1 MDEKALPEPSPPKKA
16 KTEVE
21 AILDRSSVMKFEDVK
36 GDVVAEGE
44 GKPRCRMEMV
54 HQYSNQTYA
63 YATINFYGKASAK
76 TSVKAHLH
84 RYGFILIDPPSY
96 LPRVGASPF
105 GTPFSAS
112 SGYSSSPPLYTSGYR
127 YISSSQQKKMSEE
140 ELDTF
145 FQQTIKQKIS
155 TQVSLLLLAVVLA
168 SDLALL
174 HKVPPAK
181 LAAAGVKTGLLQHQ
195 LEAVAWMY
203 SRETNPDGGEL
214 PPLYEEKGAG
224 FGKYY
229 YNKITQE
236 NTPERPKNVK
246 GGILADDMGLGKTL
260 SCLAL
265 IAFTKMEEKEKDQRP
280 TLVVCPLSVIQN
292 WERQVE
298 DHLEPETCRVHVYHG
313 PGRHQ
318 TVKDVY
324 NNEYDIVLTT
334 FQTLALEVEL
344 VKSKNKKGFKKVKK
358 EDRVKRVRK
367 VGCRSL
373 LDVKYRRVILDEAH
387 IIRNRMTRA
396 FAAVDEVVSDTKWCL
411 TGTPFVNNTYDLQSL
426 MQYLKSEP
434 LMDIEV
440 FNKYI
445 GRPLKWRGD
454 PVALGKLRVLMGV
467 LCMRRTKDLLKD
479 RLPPKEEIQ
488 HDITMAP
495 AEKEVYDI
503 LFDSAK
509 LLFEA
514 MLAMNSNGDFVFK
527 HYTHI
532 LESLLRLRQACTA
545 AALVP
550 EERVENS
557 RQALKA
563 FAKKF
568 EEKKRLTEK
577 EVKEMMDILT
587 KTLKEGDS
595 SEVKEGEKECVVC
608 YEAHTDEGIRILS
621 KCKHNLCNV
630 CLEKIVDREKGQAR
644 CPMCRE
650 PFTMGDVKGLKD
662 LKEDLAEFEN
672 EGTCPP
678 CEQEDED
685 FQAKVKSEPGV
696 KAEGSRRSS
705 RLSSRM
711 SELLED
717 AAEEET
723 PAVGVLPAKAEA
735 LIRSM
740 EEGLK
745 ENGVQ
750 KCVVYSQFVKHLNLL
765 QTWISQRLPQMQ
777 VLRLDGKMSAAR
789 RKFDL
794 DRFADT
800 EVGVPQCFLIS
811 IKAGGVGINLTSSN
825 KAYLMD
831 LWWNAAVEDQAMDRV
846 HRIGQTKPVTITKF
860 VAEKSVER
868 KILKMQEAKQILGKG
883 AVQRVDSEKV
893 RKARLDVLRGFF
905 EKDHRVDP
913 EEEPEDE
920 DVVAVTMTQ
929 DEAVQ
934 IAAGS
939 QVAG

>member
-1 MDEKALPEPSPPKKA
+1 MDEKALPEASPPKKA

-21 AILDRSSVMKFEDVK
+21 AILDRSSVKKFEDVK

-344 VKSKNKKGFKKVKK
+344 NKSKNEKGFKKVKK
-358 EDRVKRVRK
+358 EDRVKR
-367 VGCRSL
+367 
-373 LDVKYRRVILDEAH
+373 
-387 IIRNRMTRA
+387 
-396 FAAVDEVVSDTKWCL
+396 
-411 TGTPFVNNTYDLQSL
+411 
-426 MQYLKSEP
+426 
-434 LMDIEV
+434 
-440 FNKYI
+440 
-445 GRPLKWRGD
+445 
-454 PVALGKLRVLMGV
+454 
-467 LCMRRTKDLLKD
+467 
-479 RLPPKEEIQ
+479 
-488 HDITMAP
+488 
-495 AEKEVYDI
+495 
-503 LFDSAK
+503 
-509 LLFEA
+509 
-514 MLAMNSNGDFVFK
+514 
-527 HYTHI
+527 
-532 LESLLRLRQACTA
+532 
-545 AALVP
+545 
-550 EERVENS
+550 
-557 RQALKA
+557 
-563 FAKKF
+563 
-568 EEKKRLTEK
+568 
-577 EVKEMMDILT
+577 
-587 KTLKEGDS
+587 
-595 SEVKEGEKECVVC
+595 
-608 YEAHTDEGIRILS
+608 
-621 KCKHNLCNV
+621 
-630 CLEKIVDREKGQAR
+630 
-644 CPMCRE
+644 
-650 PFTMGDVKGLKD
+650 
-662 LKEDLAEFEN
+662 
-672 EGTCPP
+672 
-678 CEQEDED
+678 
-685 FQAKVKSEPGV
+685 
-696 KAEGSRRSS
+696 
-705 RLSSRM
+705 
-711 SELLED
+711 
-717 AAEEET
+717 
-723 PAVGVLPAKAEA
+723 
-735 LIRSM
+735 
-740 EEGLK
+740 
-745 ENGVQ
+745 
-750 KCVVYSQFVKHLNLL
+750 
-765 QTWISQRLPQMQ
+765 
-777 VLRLDGKMSAAR
+777 
-789 RKFDL
+789 
-794 DRFADT
+794 
-800 EVGVPQCFLIS
+800 
-811 IKAGGVGINLTSSN
+811 
-825 KAYLMD
+825 
-831 LWWNAAVEDQAMDRV
+831 
-846 HRIGQTKPVTITKF
+846 
-860 VAEKSVER
+860 
-868 KILKMQEAKQILGKG
+868 
-883 AVQRVDSEKV
+883 
-893 RKARLDVLRGFF
+893 
-905 EKDHRVDP
+905 
-913 EEEPEDE
+913 
-920 DVVAVTMTQ
+920 
-929 DEAVQ
+929 
-934 IAAGS
+934 
-939 QVAG
+939 